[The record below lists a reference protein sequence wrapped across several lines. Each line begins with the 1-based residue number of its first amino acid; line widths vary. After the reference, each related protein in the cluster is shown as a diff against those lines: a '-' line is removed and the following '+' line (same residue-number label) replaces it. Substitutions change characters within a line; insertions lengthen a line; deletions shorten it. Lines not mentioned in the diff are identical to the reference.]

1 MSEERQLPDARATR
15 RTFLTT
21 TGVAAGAAFAANLG
35 LLSNVHAAGS
45 DEIRVGLIG
54 CGGRGTG
61 AAGDCLQS
69 SKGVR
74 LVAMCD
80 VFKDRLQG
88 SRAQL
93 IKDFGKKVDVP
104 DERCFTDLDGYK
116 KLLKCDVNLVIQATP
131 PGFRHV
137 HLPAIIEAGKN
148 LFTEK
153 PVGVDGPSIRAV
165 LKAAEAAQKKNL
177 AVVSG
182 TQRRHQRS
190 YLEIMKRIKAGDIG
204 DITAARCYWN
214 QGKLWNTPKKKGWSD
229 LEWQIRNW
237 LYFTWLSG
245 DHIVEQHVHNL
256 DVINWAL
263 GGPPA
268 RAVGMGGRQVRT
280 DKNKF
285 GHIYDHFAIDYEYPN
300 GVHLESQCRQIEGC
314 ENNVS
319 EVLVGTKGTSITNDG
334 RRSYAIK
341 GKKPYR
347 FPRDGDNKPYVQE
360 HTDLIASIRAGKPL
374 NELKRVAES
383 TLTAIM
389 GRMSAYTGK
398 AITFKEALASTD
410 QLMPKDLNWKESYPI
425 PPVAMPGDQD
435 QG

>member
-1 MSEERQLPDARATR
+1 MSEERQVDAAPATR
-15 RTFLTT
+15 RTFLKTT
-21 TGVAAGAAFAANLG
+21 SVVAGTAVAANLG

-80 VFKDRLQG
+80 VFKDRLKG
-88 SRAQL
+88 SRDRL
-93 IKDFGKKVDVP
+93 MKDFGKKVDVP
-104 DERCFTDLDGYK
+104 EERCFTDLDGYK

-137 HLPAIIEAGKN
+137 HIPAIIAAGKN

-153 PVGVDGPSIRAV
+153 PVGVDGPSIKAV
-165 LKAAEAAQKKNL
+165 LKAAELAKEKKL
-177 AVVSG
+177 AVVAG
-182 TQRRHQRS
+182 TQRRHQTS
-190 YLEIMKRIKAGDIG
+190 YLEIMRRVKGGDIG
-204 DITAARCYWN
+204 DIVAARCYWN
-214 QGKLWNTPKKKGWSD
+214 QGKLWHRKKEKDWSD

-256 DVINWAL
+256 DVVNWAM

-268 RAVGMGGRQVRT
+268 RAVAMGGRQTRT
-280 DKNKF
+280 DKSKF
-285 GHIYDHFAIDYEYPN
+285 GHIYDHFAVDYEYPR
-300 GVHLESQCRQIEGC
+300 GIHLMSMCRQIEGC

-334 RRSYAIK
+334 ARSYKIT
-341 GKKPYR
+341 GKKKYT
-347 FPRDGDNKPYVQE
+347 FPREGNNRPYVQE
-360 HTDLIASIRAGKPL
+360 HTDLIASIREGKPL

-398 AITFKEALASTD
+398 AVTFNAALSSGD
-410 QLMPKDLNWKESYPI
+410 VLMPTSLGWKESYPI
-425 PPVAMPGDQD
+425 PPVAIPGDENQD
-435 QG
+435 